1 MIGNTCGVV
10 TARLG
15 PDVVSDNSGA
25 VTGCL
30 LPDVVSE
37 MAQYNCKTTT
47 G

>member
-15 PDVVSDNSGA
+15 PDVVS
-25 VTGCL
+25 
-30 LPDVVSE
+30 E